1 MIVFTTGVKHFLKS
15 IMKIIKQK
23 KEYVI
28 SVNDYYLKIVFIE
41 KSTIEELYR
50 KTGIIFSQRGSI
62 IASSDGY
69 WIGDNNNG
77 SPWFYLFDEKFTGKD
92 RNIFMNEILGYNDKK
107 SGESPYC
114 KTPEDNVKLMNETI
128 KKILYK
134 Y

>member
-50 KTGIIFSQRGSI
+50 KTGIIFSQRGTI
-62 IASSDGY
+62 IASSYGY

-77 SPWFYLFDEKFTGKD
+77 SPWFYLFDEKFNNYAVYSTSNKLIGYYPAEE
-92 RNIFMNEILGYNDKK
+92 RNYYLGLSY
-107 SGESPYC
+107 EF
-114 KTPEDNVKLMNETI
+114 
-128 KKILYK
+128 
-134 Y
+134 